1 MFRDIIIKM
10 NEDFI
15 ATVKNTAKS
24 TSIENLKSI
33 LYDLKNNPEEF
44 HHDDVKIVFKLFTE
58 EYNMRLEK
66 NNK

>member
-1 MFRDIIIKM
+1 MYRDIIIKM

-33 LYDLKNNPEEF
+33 LFDMKNNPEEF
-44 HHDDVKIVFKLFTE
+44 HHYDVNIVIKLFTE
-58 EYNMRLEK
+58 EYNIRIEK
-66 NNK
+66 NIK